1 MSGEQSKEPERLLS
15 FSELLTIPKEQR
27 VKHELRILESL
38 MAQAVRDKDWPNAL
52 KVFNEAHSILS
63 RLR

>member
-1 MSGEQSKEPERLLS
+1 MENETKPEERLKS
-15 FSELLTIPKEQR
+15 FSELADVPQKDR

-63 RLR
+63 RIRP